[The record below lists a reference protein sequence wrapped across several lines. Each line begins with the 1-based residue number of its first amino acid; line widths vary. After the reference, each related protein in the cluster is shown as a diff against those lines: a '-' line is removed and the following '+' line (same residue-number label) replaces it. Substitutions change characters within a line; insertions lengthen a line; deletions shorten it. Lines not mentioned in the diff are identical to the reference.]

1 MSKKLILNTN
11 HIVILQDFEKAVLAG
26 YLFVPGRSDLFIR
39 PTGLMELELFKQ
51 ELEIPKLGY
60 EDALD
65 VVFVATHDKTDFLLQ
80 LQKYILSGWRINLDS
95 IYFDIIGTKSCKLVH
110 PEHPAAILYDKETL
124 DNLDYEE
131 LKRIGRIKG
140 CFNRSRAVMTE
151 QILRYQEKKQ

>member
-11 HIVILQDFEKAVLAG
+11 HIVVLQEFEKAVLAG
-26 YLFVPGRSDLFIR
+26 YLFVPGRSDLFIH

-51 ELEIPKLGY
+51 ELEIPKLSF

-65 VVFVATHDKTDFLLQ
+65 VVTLVHHDKTSLMLD
-80 LQKYILSGWRINLDS
+80 LQKYILSGWRIDLKNVH
-95 IYFDIIGTKSCKLVH
+95 FDVVGSKICKLIH
-110 PEHPAAILYDKETL
+110 PEHPAAIVYDKETL